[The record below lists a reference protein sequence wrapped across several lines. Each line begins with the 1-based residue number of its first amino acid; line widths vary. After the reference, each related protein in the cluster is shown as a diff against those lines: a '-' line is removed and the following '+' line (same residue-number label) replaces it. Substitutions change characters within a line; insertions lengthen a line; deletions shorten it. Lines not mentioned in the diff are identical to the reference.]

1 MHAPKQSHELS
12 PSDIRYSLLANG
24 YKPIP
29 VNGKRPQIK
38 GWQQLSPTRA
48 SIDAW
53 ERGHSDHAN
62 TGILTGEVVAIDV
75 DAPDPTVAEKL
86 IAELLKLPG
95 AMQAPCRTGR
105 APKCLFIFRASEP
118 RKKVATPVYLINGK
132 KCQIEVLGS
141 GQQFVAYG
149 IHPETEKPYTW
160 ASGDP
165 MSVPFNDLPLIATD
179 HIDGYLAAAEAILAE
194 LGEPERKPATA
205 TARPTAGDT
214 FWNRVNT
221 AALDNTDAWVPML
234 FSSAKKETGT
244 GAWRVSSASLGR
256 GLQEDI
262 SIHSSGIQDFGE
274 ERGLTAIDL
283 VQKYSVHDTPKDAA
297 FALCQQ
303 LGREPNDFGWETTTP
318 VSLKFGEQAAKVVTA
333 ANDDA
338 VKVRTT
344 LNLRDWT
351 SSIYASEPPP
361 VEYLVDGVIEKGIP
375 GLIAAMGEV
384 GKSYL
389 MLELARRVAF
399 GSSRFASPIFGGQV
413 VQEGTAVFL
422 TGEDD
427 RNALHRRMHAID
439 PEQARLTD
447 RNERLIA
454 VPLPSAAPSIQPFW
468 AEKKGELIET
478 DAWFRL
484 KEQLLSFSDLRLV
497 VLDPLQLLALLPLN
511 EDPAAGQ
518 FVCAS
523 IASLAAESGANVF
536 FTHHMNKGAK
546 SISNLADAR
555 EAVRGTTAI
564 VDGVRVAYGLWY
576 GDEQKSKQICK
587 QIGIPFTFNRI
598 AYGGVLKA
606 NGAAKRILTTYS
618 RNPSGLLVDAN
629 SKLGGDFVDQDDL
642 RTALVIAIEA
652 AAASGQP
659 FTKTGQGGLFEN
671 RERLPEDLR
680 GLSKHKMADLTDAA
694 LDKGE
699 IVRAMAR
706 GDKTPKW
713 LDVPGGQ
720 FAIGLG
726 EFRAGATRKAVPN

>member
-1 MHAPKQSHELS
+1 M
-12 PSDIRYSLLANG
+12 
-24 YKPIP
+24 
-29 VNGKRPQIK
+29 
-38 GWQQLSPTRA
+38 
-48 SIDAW
+48 
-53 ERGHSDHAN
+53 
-62 TGILTGEVVAIDV
+62 VAIPGTKSVVYD
-75 DAPDPTVAEKL
+75 PD
-86 IAELLKLPG
+86 
-95 AMQAPCRTGR
+95 
-105 APKCLFIFRASEP
+105 
-118 RKKVATPVYLINGK
+118 
-132 KCQIEVLGS
+132 
-141 GQQFVAYG
+141 
-149 IHPETEKPYTW
+149 
-160 ASGDP
+160 
-165 MSVPFNDLPLIATD
+165 
-179 HIDGYLAAAEAILAE
+179 
-194 LGEPERKPATA
+194 KPAPELQA
-205 TARPTAGDT
+205 S
-214 FWNRVNT
+214 N
-221 AALDNTDAWVPML
+221 DNDP
-234 FSSAKKETGT
+234 AKGKQ
-244 GAWRVSSASLGR
+244 V
-256 GLQEDI
+256 
-262 SIHSSGIQDFGE
+262 
-274 ERGLTAIDL
+274 
-283 VQKYSVHDTPKDAA
+283 
-297 FALCQQ
+297 
-303 LGREPNDFGWETTTP
+303 
-318 VSLKFGEQAAKVVTA
+318 
-333 ANDDA
+333 
-338 VKVRTT
+338 

-439 PEQARLTD
+439 PEQARLTA

-454 VPLPSAAPSIQPFW
+454 VPLPSAAPSIQPYW
-468 AEKKGELIET
+468 VEKKGELVET
-478 DAWFRL
+478 EAWSRL
-484 KEQLLSFSDLRLV
+484 KDQLLSFSDLRLV

-546 SISNLADAR
+546 SIANLADAR

-576 GDEQKSKQICK
+576 GEEQKSKAICK

-629 SKLGGDFVDQDDL
+629 ARLGGDFIDQDDL

-652 AAASGQP
+652 AAADGQP
-659 FTKTGQGGLFEN
+659 FAKTGQAGLFEN
-671 RERLPEDLR
+671 KERLPEDLR
-680 GLSKHKMADLTDAA
+680 GVSRHKLEAMAEDA
-694 LDKGE
+694 LDKGD
-699 IVRAMAR
+699 IVKATAR
-706 GDKTPKW
+706 GEKVAKW

-720 FAIGLG
+720 FAIGIG
-726 EFRAGATRKAVPN
+726 EFRVGAIRKPVSN

>member
-1 MHAPKQSHELS
+1 M
-12 PSDIRYSLLANG
+12 
-24 YKPIP
+24 
-29 VNGKRPQIK
+29 
-38 GWQQLSPTRA
+38 
-48 SIDAW
+48 
-53 ERGHSDHAN
+53 
-62 TGILTGEVVAIDV
+62 VAIPGTKSVVYD
-75 DAPDPTVAEKL
+75 PD
-86 IAELLKLPG
+86 
-95 AMQAPCRTGR
+95 
-105 APKCLFIFRASEP
+105 
-118 RKKVATPVYLINGK
+118 
-132 KCQIEVLGS
+132 
-141 GQQFVAYG
+141 
-149 IHPETEKPYTW
+149 
-160 ASGDP
+160 
-165 MSVPFNDLPLIATD
+165 
-179 HIDGYLAAAEAILAE
+179 
-194 LGEPERKPATA
+194 KPAPELQA
-205 TARPTAGDT
+205 S
-214 FWNRVNT
+214 N
-221 AALDNTDAWVPML
+221 DNDP
-234 FSSAKKETGT
+234 AKGKQ
-244 GAWRVSSASLGR
+244 V
-256 GLQEDI
+256 
-262 SIHSSGIQDFGE
+262 
-274 ERGLTAIDL
+274 
-283 VQKYSVHDTPKDAA
+283 
-297 FALCQQ
+297 
-303 LGREPNDFGWETTTP
+303 
-318 VSLKFGEQAAKVVTA
+318 
-333 ANDDA
+333 
-338 VKVRTT
+338 

-439 PEQARLTD
+439 PEQARLTA

-468 AEKKGELIET
+468 VEKKGELVET
-478 DAWFRL
+478 EAWSRL
-484 KEQLLSFSDLRLV
+484 KDQLLSFSDLRLV

-546 SISNLADAR
+546 SIANLADAR

-576 GDEQKSKQICK
+576 GDEQKSKAICK

-629 SKLGGDFVDQDDL
+629 ARLGGDFIDQDDL

-652 AAASGQP
+652 AAADGQP
-659 FTKTGQGGLFEN
+659 FAKTGQAGLFEN
-671 RERLPEDLR
+671 KERLPEDLR
-680 GLSKHKMADLTDAA
+680 GLSKHKMGELADGA
-694 LDKGE
+694 LDRGE
-699 IVRAMAR
+699 IVRATAK
-706 GDKTPKW
+706 GEKTPKW

-720 FAIGLG
+720 FAIGIG
-726 EFRAGATRKAVPN
+726 EFRVGAIRKPVPG